1 MLLGLIIPTNLAH
14 EPENEEWPSGK
25 EILGIASDGV

>member
-1 MLLGLIIPTNLAH
+1 LEVNIPMNLAH

-25 EILGIASDGV
+25 DIVRIASDGV